1 MKKTYHFYNAGPGAG
16 EAGGVAAAA
25 AADTAGANVAPGQE
39 NQAGSG
45 EGQKEQQFKSFADL
59 NIPADGNI
67 DDIEKALGGKKETE
81 EKGEEKKD
89 DAKPGEK
96 APKAEVDPDMPIL
109 DLEDEPQGQNQ
120 EEKEATWKDLSAHL
134 ELDEPEDDSFDG
146 FKTAYSKKLDLIRN
160 EGREEG
166 RKEYVEKIAAMQPEA
181 RALFDFLQ
189 VEGNTVEGFMKPLAQ
204 IDNYLAKTDEELI
217 REDLKARR
225 YEDGMI
231 EEKLEELR
239 IDNKVKTHAYDI
251 RKQLESIRE
260 QRQQEIVQEARDRI
274 RTSQEEKARKAEQ
287 ELTAFKGA
295 ITEKKDLW
303 GVPIT
308 QKAKDII
315 LQRFQA
321 GQYRERLQNDPNLAA
336 EIALLI
342 EFKDQLQKQLTGNA
356 KIEGKEGLLKKVH
369 QVSLGQQASASQSNP
384 ENELQGFD
392 VWEQH
397 LKEESKK

>member
-25 AADTAGANVAPGQE
+25 AADTPGANVAPGQE
-39 NQAGSG
+39 IQAGSG

-59 NIPADGNI
+59 DIPANGNI
-67 DDIEKALGGKKETE
+67 DDIEKALGGEKGTE

-96 APKAEVDPDMPIL
+96 APKAEVDPDMPLL
-109 DLEDEPQGQNQ
+109 DLEDEQQGQNQ

-134 ELDEPEDDSFDG
+134 ELDEPEDDSFDS

-189 VEGNTVEGFMKPLAQ
+189 VEGNTVEGFIKPLAQ

-225 YEDGMI
+225 YEDDMI

-392 VWEQH
+392 VWEQL
-397 LKEESKK
+397 LKEEGKK